1 MSVKYPVNRHRI
13 SLLERK
19 FLLKNSAASGLIG
32 AVVKGS
38 LLTFA
43 LFLLYSSVPLL
54 GAFAG
59 VFVPLPCIY
68 YSLKYGRVAGSAIV
82 LLMSLVL
89 AFLNQNSLLPYF
101 VLAGMCSLALPEF
114 LARGWGATRSLFLT
128 VGLNTCFVAGITA
141 VVVVLF
147 AVDIDDHVRRIIQEA
162 IAQVGETYRQSGLS
176 GKELEG
182 LNEGLKLLES
192 SFVMLYPS
200 FMVIFFGVVA
210 GLNLLLLKKVSAS
223 LGKNVLFEDFSQYR
237 NADALVWLLIIAG
250 FALLAGIPVLSRFTL
265 NILLLLYFL
274 YFVQG
279 LAICSWFAKQKSV
292 SRVLQVVFYVLLAV
306 QPLLTAIVAVFGL
319 ADLWAGFRSRKI
331 KENL

>member
-1 MSVKYPVNRHRI
+1 M
-13 SLLERK
+13 
-19 FLLKNSAASGLIG
+19 NSAGYQMIG

-43 LFLLYSSVPLL
+43 LFLLYSMIPFL

-59 VFVPLPCIY
+59 IFVPFPCIY
-68 YSLKYGRVAGSAIV
+68 YTLKYNRVAGYAIV
-82 LLMSLVL
+82 LLMILSL
-89 AFLNQNSLLPYF
+89 AFLNQNSLLPYLI
-101 VLAGMCSLALPEF
+101 LAGTCSLALPEF
-114 LARGWGATRSLFLT
+114 LMRGRVVAPALFLT
-128 VGLNTCFVAGITA
+128 VGLNTCLVAGLA
-141 VVVVLF
+141 VVAVMLF
-147 AVDIDDHVRRIIQEA
+147 NINIDEQLRRIIQEA

-182 LNEGLKLLES
+182 LNDGLKLLES
-192 SFVMLYPS
+192 SFVTLYPS
-200 FMVIFFGVVA
+200 FLVILLGVVA

-223 LGKNVLFEDFSQYR
+223 LGKKIHFESFTRYR
-237 NADALVWLLIIAG
+237 NPDALIWLLIIAG
-250 FALLAGIPVLSRFTL
+250 FTLLADIPVLIRIAL
-265 NILLLLYFL
+265 NVLFLVYFL

-279 LAICSWFAKQKSV
+279 LALCGWIANKKNFP
-292 SRVLQVVFYVLLAV
+292 RVLQVLFYVLLAV